1 MTLYLEN
8 KQCRSIIEIRLYFLN
23 NMAFIDLFIK
33 SEDENSG
40 QTHTVVSTP
49 TESVGSPRN
58 LNIGNQ
64 TSPIESVS

>member
-1 MTLYLEN
+1 
-8 KQCRSIIEIRLYFLN
+8 
-23 NMAFIDLFIK
+23 MAFIDLFIK

-64 TSPIESVS
+64 TSPIESVFRSSQN